1 MFKKYARTLKCLTL
15 KLLRIKDNS
24 HKISLGFTLG
34 LMVNF
39 VPSFGIGPVLSTLIA
54 KIFKGN
60 AYAGL
65 VGGVFLIWAFPL
77 CFYINYLVGN
87 LLIPVEVIH
96 ANTVTNA
103 VYSVHHSAVEI
114 GKAFIIGMVVN
125 VIFFGVIVYKIVHA
139 LISRHRHSL
148 LTFVHKK
155 WNV

>member
-39 VPSFGIGPVLSTLIA
+39 VPSFGMGPVLSTLIA

-77 CFYINYLVGN
+77 CFYFNYLVGN
-87 LLIPVEVIH
+87 LLIPVEVTH
-96 ANTVTNA
+96 ASTVVNA
-103 VYSVHHSAVEI
+103 VHSVHQSAIEI
-114 GKAFIIGMVVN
+114 GRAFIIGMLVN
-125 VIFFGVIVYKIVHA
+125 IIFFGMIVYKLVHT
-139 LISRHRHSL
+139 LLSRHRRSL
-148 LTFVHKK
+148 LTFVHKN